1 MGYVFLQGLA
11 LSIHE
16 LCPFQLEI
24 VVDRKVTDRHGQP
37 VLCAFCSRTVCSLPF
52 YGLAAWFSARSVGR
66 AKRRFEMK
74 DVMLFGSDDG
84 TVLVCGESC
93 LIGVDTERP
102 HVGLQPL
109 SPASGIILESVISFF
124 LLSTPLASRVQIGGE
139 KPHKCGAATCSVV
152 QTFSLVIVKIQ
163 VK

>member
-1 MGYVFLQGLA
+1 MGYVILQGLA
-11 LSIHE
+11 LSINE

-37 VLCAFCSRTVCSLPF
+37 VLCTFYSRTVCSLPF
-52 YGLAAWFSARSVGR
+52 YGLAACFSARSVGR

-74 DVMLFGSDDG
+74 DVMLFGPDDG

-93 LIGVDTERP
+93 LTGMDTERP
-102 HVGLQPL
+102 HFGLQPL

-124 LLSTPLASRVQIGGE
+124 VLSARFTCANRWRETPQKWCCHLL
-139 KPHKCGAATCSVV
+139 VV
-152 QTFSLVIVKIQ
+152 QTFSLVIVKIP